1 MATRLKR
8 WAFAT
13 SAVAGLVFVLAGTW
27 RDPWLW
33 AAAIVWAGCTLYG
46 IAGVEDDL
54 LRERFR
60 PPTASADRVALAFV
74 RIFALALVVLGVLDA
89 GRWHLAPVPPGL
101 RAVALAGMTA
111 GLGLFFR
118 AMHENRFFSAV
129 VRLQSD
135 RGHRVVDSGPYSVV
149 RHPGYAGMLIGM
161 PCAGLA
167 LGSFISLAL
176 GVVLALMIVRR
187 AGFEDAFLRQ
197 NLEGYVAYSARVHYR
212 LVPGLW

>member
-1 MATRLKR
+1 MAKRLTR
-8 WAFAT
+8 WAFVT
-13 SAVAGLVFVLAGTW
+13 SVVTSLVFALAGTW

-33 AAAIVWAGCTLYG
+33 AFAGVWAGSTLYG

-54 LRERFR
+54 LKERFR
-60 PPTASADRVALAFV
+60 PPTSSADRVALTLV
-74 RIFALALVVLGVLDA
+74 RIFGLALVVFGVLDG
-89 GRWHLAPVPPGL
+89 GRWHLAPVPPAV
-101 RAVALAGMTA
+101 RAVALAGMAA
-111 GLGLFFR
+111 GFGLFFR

-129 VRLQSD
+129 VRLQSE

-149 RHPGYAGMLIGM
+149 RHPGYAGMLVGM

-176 GVVLALMIVRR
+176 GVVLSLMIVRR
-187 AGFEDAFLRQ
+187 AGFEDTFLRK
-197 NLEGYVAYSARVHYR
+197 NLEGYVAYAGRVHYR